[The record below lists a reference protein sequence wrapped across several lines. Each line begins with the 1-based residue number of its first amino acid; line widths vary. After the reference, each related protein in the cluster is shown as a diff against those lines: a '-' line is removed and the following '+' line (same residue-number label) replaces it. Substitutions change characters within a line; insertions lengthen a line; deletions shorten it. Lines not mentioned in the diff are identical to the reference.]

1 VRACVERVRWV
12 AWDGS
17 GAGLDRCVQGFE
29 HGIRTGSDQCIGH
42 LLLLFFFL
50 SKQRGQSV
58 QDWSKVEI

>member
-42 LLLLFFFL
+42 LLLLFFFYQNNVA
-50 SKQRGQSV
+50 KVCKIGQ
-58 QDWSKVEI
+58 K